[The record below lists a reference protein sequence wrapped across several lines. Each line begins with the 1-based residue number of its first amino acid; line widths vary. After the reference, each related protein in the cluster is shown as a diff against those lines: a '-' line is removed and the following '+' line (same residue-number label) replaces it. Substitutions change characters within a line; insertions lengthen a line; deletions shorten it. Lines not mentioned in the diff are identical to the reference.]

1 MGTKGKSLTREDKVL
16 TPPLAAAW
24 IGTSV
29 WTLQM
34 FCSQIVW
41 SLPGYHQSAIPGFTT
56 ICPVWFSLALS
67 LPFFAFANSSSAI
80 AKESLERETSRSR
93 SRLSRAYT
101 RQFFSPYSFFFFLSG
116 SELSCGG
123 ENSMACMA
131 ALVGAS
137 VAIGAPSA
145 ALSRSSASSVIC
157 SSSSSFN
164 PVFLRNRSFHGTT
177 VRLGATKPGLT
188 FSSFVI
194 LCWEPSVQ
202 MMMMAFSSIILSM
215 IAYCILRCSLV
226 SNVPP
231 PFPKFRIPWMF

>member
-1 MGTKGKSLTREDKVL
+1 MNRHLSLDAPDVLLPNRVVPTRLPSIGDPWLPPTCCTTCPLCFSLSLSPPFLCFRQQLRHSQRELGESLTL
-16 TPPLAAAW
+16 TL
-24 IGTSV
+24 
-29 WTLQM
+29 TLVQGLHATV
-34 FCSQIVW
+34 S
-41 SLPGYHQSAIPGFTT
+41 
-56 ICPVWFSLALS
+56 LS
-67 LPFFAFANSSSAI
+67 LLVFF
-80 AKESLERETSRSR
+80 
-93 SRLSRAYT
+93 
-101 RQFFSPYSFFFFLSG
+101 FFSPPG

-177 VRLGATKPGLT
+177 VRLGATKPGLN

-194 LCWEPSVQ
+194 LCWESPAQ
-202 MMMMAFSSIILSM
+202 MMMMALSSIILSM
-215 IAYCILRCSLV
+215 VAYCILRCSLV

-231 PFPKFRIPWMF
+231 TKKIRIP